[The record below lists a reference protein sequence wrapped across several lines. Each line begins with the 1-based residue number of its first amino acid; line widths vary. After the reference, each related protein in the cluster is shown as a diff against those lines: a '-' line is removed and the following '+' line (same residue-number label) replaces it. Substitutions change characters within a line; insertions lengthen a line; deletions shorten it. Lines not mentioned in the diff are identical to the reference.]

1 MCFAVSCGQEHEGH
15 FGSVCILHLHKFSL
29 EVWVNNQF
37 QLSTRSLIGQLT
49 TRLNPGPNF
58 AVCLK
63 DNYVLIL
70 GLDRGGVKMFIPVG
84 DLMGFNNLSVRLH
97 QL

>member
-63 DNYVLIL
+63 DNYCPYI
-70 GLDRGGVKMFIPVG
+70 GIGPRGCQDVHPSG
-84 DLMGFNNLSVRLH
+84 
-97 QL
+97 